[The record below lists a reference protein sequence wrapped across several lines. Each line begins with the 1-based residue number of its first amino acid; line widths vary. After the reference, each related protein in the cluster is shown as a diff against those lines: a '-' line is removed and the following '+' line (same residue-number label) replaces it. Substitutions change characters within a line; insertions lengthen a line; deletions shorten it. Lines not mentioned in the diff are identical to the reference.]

1 MQSVAISSKI
11 LQSCF
16 FNSHK
21 FLSAYISVSIN
32 SGPGLGNKGAVS
44 IQIGLPCLRKL
55 YVRYMKCPNTPG
67 PSSIILSI
75 YNKMGIILHCNERA
89 NFFRK

>member
-1 MQSVAISSKI
+1 MQTSLKRLGFQFSTRQDMSAKFHRGGGANPFSAI
-11 LQSCF
+11 
-16 FNSHK
+16 
-21 FLSAYISVSIN
+21 
-32 SGPGLGNKGAVS
+32 
-44 IQIGLPCLRKL
+44 RL